1 MSQLLSA
8 IEKAETIAI
17 GGHVRPDGDCIGS
30 CMGLFRYIKK
40 NYPDKQVCVY
50 VEEISDAF
58 DYLKEE
64 DAFYEKP
71 SYDLFISLDCGDEE
85 RLGDAQKVMEKTPY
99 VLNIDHHITNTKFG
113 NENVVK
119 EASST
124 CEILY
129 GLMEEEKLDAGI
141 ASALYTGIVHD
152 TGVFKHSNTTKETM
166 EIAGKLIAFG
176 IPFGKIIDDSFYRK
190 TYKQL
195 QIMGRCLMESV
206 RIMDGRCLF
215 SIVRQN
221 VMKLYEA
228 KPSDLDGIIDEMRT
242 TEGVEVAILQFSYK
256 FFCFVQCVKFSYVKQ
271 TQIIGHNAMNFKSDA
286 FLQVEIYNGKLI
298 RLRIHGSYGLRRQS
312 MYARKGII
320 DAIPGTEVRIRASRF
335 TRYKVLPALQA
346 HCFGFKIELAR
357 GISPAHEQSGVIVYG
372 FTEKIIQI
380 HIAYNINIVNQYGK
394 PVIIGKQ
401 YVLGFLYGT
410 TGIEK
415 SVALR

>member
-1 MSQLLSA
+1 
-8 IEKAETIAI
+8 
-17 GGHVRPDGDCIGS
+17 
-30 CMGLFRYIKK
+30 
-40 NYPDKQVCVY
+40 
-50 VEEISDAF
+50 
-58 DYLKEE
+58 
-64 DAFYEKP
+64 
-71 SYDLFISLDCGDEE
+71 
-85 RLGDAQKVMEKTPY
+85 MEKTPY

-141 ASALYTGIVHD
+141 AGALYTGIVHD

-242 TEGVEVAILQFSYK
+242 TEGVEVAILLDEREPGEFKVSMRSNEIVDVSVIARY
-256 FFCFVQCVKFSYVKQ
+256 FGGG
-271 TQIIGHNAMNFKSDA
+271 GHVRAAGCAIKGSA
-286 FLQVEIYNGKLI
+286 F
-298 RLRIHGSYGLRRQS
+298 
-312 MYARKGII
+312 
-320 DAIPGTEVRIRASRF
+320 D
-335 TRYKVLPALQA
+335 
-346 HCFGFKIELAR
+346 
-357 GISPAHEQSGVIVYG
+357 VI
-372 FTEKIIQI
+372 
-380 HIAYNINIVNQYGK
+380 NN
-394 PVIIGKQ
+394 
-401 YVLGFLYGT
+401 L
-410 TGIEK
+410 TGHIEK
-415 SVALR
+415 QLG